1 MSNVVD
7 IVGRKIKNKS
17 LQCGI
22 GFGAEADIAQY
33 SSGTASLQHW
43 LN

>member
-17 LQCGI
+17 LQCI
-22 GFGAEADIAQY
+22 GFGPEADIAKY
-33 SSGTASLQHW
+33 SSGTASLQLW
-43 LN
+43 LK